1 MKIGN
6 TELELDLF
14 DAEMAEKY
22 ERALRKFDERQ
33 NNKKTGLDLAGTI
46 KQECEI
52 VFDFFNDIWGAGT
65 DKQVFGN
72 KTNFRECEKAF
83 KQIVDCSSAQLE
95 EVRSIT
101 AKYSIDRL
109 KR

>member
-6 TELELDLF
+6 AELELDLF
-14 DAEMAEKY
+14 DAEMAGKY
-22 ERALRKFDERQ
+22 ERALKEFDERQ

-46 KQECEI
+46 KQECET
-52 VFDFFNDIWGAGT
+52 VFDFFNDIWGEGT
-65 DKQVFGN
+65 DKKVFGN

-83 KQIVDCSSAQLE
+83 NQVIDYSIKQFEEIRSISAQ
-95 EVRSIT
+95 
-101 AKYSIDRL
+101 YSVDRL

>member
-6 TELELDLF
+6 AELELDLF
-14 DAEMAEKY
+14 DAEMAGKY
-22 ERALRKFDERQ
+22 ERALKKFDERQ

-46 KQECEI
+46 KQECET
-52 VFDFFNDIWGAGT
+52 VFDFFNDIWGEGT
-65 DKQVFGN
+65 DKKVFGN

-83 KQIVDCSSAQLE
+83 NQVVDYSIKQFE
-95 EVRSIT
+95 EIRSIT
-101 AKYSIDRL
+101 AKYSVDRL